1 MKSLMVTF
9 FGLLM
14 LVGLAGWYPGG
25 TLVHPQVCPH
35 ESRQEACIN
44 ATQLTR
50 QVAAEREAGLV
61 MRDAAVEQIVQ
72 IGSAARACTTCSR
85 VDSFGPVIHG
95 TGRMRARPSARIRAA
110 TPSALHSSP
119 ASINRRFPR

>member
-1 MKSLMVTF
+1 
-9 FGLLM
+9 
-14 LVGLAGWYPGG
+14 
-25 TLVHPQVCPH
+25 VHPQVCPH